1 MDFCVKNVAL
11 MHATQSNLVLSLKMY
26 DWQVNEKEL
35 INERCK
41 SEKLPPIVNARL
53 QFDPCI
59 F

>member
-35 INERCK
+35 VNGRCK
-41 SEKLPPIVNARL
+41 
-53 QFDPCI
+53 
-59 F
+59 